1 MNGLPVRKL
10 MVVFGPLL
18 LLASLLAG
26 PAKAAPVEGLFESV
40 VPVAGQGAEQRKA
53 AIRDAFRKMLIKVTG
68 NRAVVKRSEL
78 KGVWAQAS
86 RYVQQY
92 RYELLPLNESA
103 SAGVVNPALPDR
115 LLQVAFD
122 APAVTR
128 LLQGHHVSVWAGDR
142 PSGLVWL
149 GVEEK
154 GGRRL
159 GLPDLDAQAFDA
171 LQASARD
178 RGLPLLHPLMD
189 LEDRASLQ
197 ISDLWGDFELNIRK
211 ASARYS
217 PDVIVTGRL
226 VNVAASR
233 WRAHWR
239 LYQGDQVS
247 SWSDEANSKALL
259 TTSGIDHVVDV
270 LSEKYAPTSAG
281 GDLSEV
287 RLQISGVTDLTIYSR
302 ISRFLAS
309 QSVVED
315 SALVESAADMA
326 IFRLQ
331 VRGGL
336 QSLQQGLQL
345 GGLIEP
351 ASEATD
357 PGMDDG
363 SPVDLLYVVR

>member
-1 MNGLPVRKL
+1 
-10 MVVFGPLL
+10 MVVFAPLL

-40 VPVAGQGAEQRKA
+40 VPVAGQGADQRKT
-53 AIRDAFRKMLIKVTG
+53 AIRHAFRKMLIKVTG

-78 KGVWAQAS
+78 KGIWAQAS

-92 RYELLPLNESA
+92 RYELLPLDTNISA
-103 SAGVVNPALPDR
+103 QPDR

-122 APAVTR
+122 ASAVTR
-128 LLQGHHVSVWAGDR
+128 LLHGHHVAVWTGDR

-159 GLPDLDAQAFDA
+159 GLPELDVQAFDA
-171 LQASARD
+171 LQASATG

-226 VNVAASR
+226 VNIAASR

-239 LYQGDQVS
+239 LYQGNQVS

-259 TTSGIDHVVDV
+259 TANGIDHVVDV

-287 RLQISGVTDLTIYSR
+287 RLQISGITDLTVYSR
-302 ISRFLAS
+302 ISRFLAA
-309 QSVVED
+309 QSAVEAT
-315 SALVESAADMA
+315 ALVEAAADMA
-326 IFRLQ
+326 IFRLR
-331 VRGGL
+331 VKGGL

-351 ASEATD
+351 ASETAG
-357 PGMDDG
+357 PRMDNG
-363 SPVDLLYVVR
+363 LSVDLLYVVR